1 IVENSVLHGI
11 NGNTNGCITI
21 SGRIKG
27 GKAIF
32 KIRDNGVGFDMNEK
46 NSLDCRESE
55 SNTHIGIK
63 NTDLRIKIFYGSE
76 SGISVESCP
85 GNGCEITVV
94 IQLGNNT

>member
-1 IVENSVLHGI
+1 MWVVFAFGSALF
-11 NGNTNGCITI
+11 
-21 SGRIKG
+21 
-27 GKAIF
+27 A
-32 KIRDNGVGFDMNEK
+32 GVTSILAK
-46 NSLDCRESE
+46 
-55 SNTHIGIK
+55 IGIK